1 MAACV
6 YRLVRR
12 QQLGHGKTKYL
23 IGRIALMFRPRR
35 TNLRLQ
41 VLIQWAKKEISATF
55 FWVQRAMKGKLE
67 SADTVS
73 LKGNVWKFFLSS
85 AEQGKGS

>member
-1 MAACV
+1 MTHMDWII
-6 YRLVRR
+6 
-12 QQLGHGKTKYL
+12 QTQKYFDKML
-23 IGRIALMFRPRR
+23 DLRDFFMLRPRR
-35 TNLRLQ
+35 TNLRPQ
-41 VLIQWAKKEISATF
+41 VLIRWARKEISAKF

>member
-1 MAACV
+1 MTHMNWII
-6 YRLVRR
+6 
-12 QQLGHGKTKYL
+12 QTQKYFDKIL
-23 IGRIALMFRPRR
+23 DLRYFFMFRPRR
-35 TNLRLQ
+35 TNLRPQ
-41 VLIQWAKKEISATF
+41 VLIRWAKKEISAKF

>member
-1 MAACV
+1 MTHMNWII
-6 YRLVRR
+6 
-12 QQLGHGKTKYL
+12 QTQKYFDKML
-23 IGRIALMFRPRR
+23 DLWDFFMFRPRR
-35 TNLRLQ
+35 TNLRPQ
-41 VLIQWAKKEISATF
+41 VLIQWAKKEISAKF

>member
-1 MAACV
+1 MTHMNWII
-6 YRLVRR
+6 
-12 QQLGHGKTKYL
+12 QTQKYFDKML
-23 IGRIALMFRPRR
+23 DLRDFFMFRPKR
-35 TNLRLQ
+35 TNLRPQ
-41 VLIQWAKKEISATF
+41 VLIQWAKKEISAKF
-55 FWVQRAMKGKLE
+55 FWVQQAMKGKLE

>member
-85 AEQGKGS
+85 AEQGMAS

>member
-1 MAACV
+1 MTHMNWIIQTQN
-6 YRLVRR
+6 YFDKMLDLRDFF
-12 QQLGHGKTKYL
+12 
-23 IGRIALMFRPRR
+23 MFRPRR
-35 TNLRLQ
+35 TNLRPQ
-41 VLIQWAKKEISATF
+41 VLIRWAKREISAKF

-73 LKGNVWKFFLSS
+73 LKENVWKFFLSS

>member
-1 MAACV
+1 MTHMNWII
-6 YRLVRR
+6 
-12 QQLGHGKTKYL
+12 QTQKYFDKML
-23 IGRIALMFRPRR
+23 DLRDFFMFRPRR
-35 TNLRLQ
+35 TNLRPQ
-41 VLIQWAKKEISATF
+41 VLIRWAKKEISAKF
-55 FWVQRAMKGKLE
+55 FWVQQAMKGKLE

>member
-1 MAACV
+1 MTHMNWII
-6 YRLVRR
+6 
-12 QQLGHGKTKYL
+12 QTQKYFDKML
-23 IGRIALMFRPRR
+23 NLRDFFMFRPRR
-35 TNLRLQ
+35 TNLRPQ
-41 VLIQWAKKEISATF
+41 VLIRWAKKEISAKF